1 MTLGGDSGSCSSI
14 LEFTEIFG
22 SMAIRSSRLEWAEWY
37 LLPDT
42 RRKLLEDVVSQPGD
56 G

>member
-1 MTLGGDSGSCSSI
+1 MTLGVDSGSYQSI
-14 LEFTEIFG
+14 LEFTETFG
-22 SMAIRSSRLEWAEWY
+22 SMAIRSSRPEWAEWY
-37 LLPDT
+37 LQPDT